1 MKTILKLIIVSISLQ
16 SCSPHY
22 YPHATQEQ
30 QIKML
35 QEYLIQSSET
45 KYNYKPIEPNF
56 LHAEKEVII
65 QKKLAR
71 KPQKINIPK
80 PN

>member
-1 MKTILKLIIVSISLQ
+1 MKAILKLIIVSISLQ
-16 SCSPHY
+16 SCSAYY

-35 QEYLIQSSET
+35 QEYLIQSSE
-45 KYNYKPIEPNF
+45 KRYDYKPIEPNF

-65 QKKLAR
+65 EKKLAR
-71 KPQKINIPK
+71 KPQKINTPK

>member
-16 SCSPHY
+16 SCSPYY

-35 QEYLIQSSET
+35 QEYLIKSSET
-45 KYNYKPIEPNF
+45 NCEYESIQPNF
-56 LHAEKEVII
+56 LHAEKQVII
-65 QKKLAR
+65 EKKLAR
-71 KPQKINIPK
+71 KPKKQIN
-80 PN
+80 